1 MSHQAHRAGKRMTGS
16 GGNISHWVSRKP
28 VQQTWYIVR
37 DGKDLRIMRDP
48 GEWKVVRVVHG
59 KMAAAQ
65 RELKR
70 LQK

>member
-1 MSHQAHRAGKRMTGS
+1 MSRGYTVTTTKHDNSPNGHAPPRNPVHQ
-16 GGNISHWVSRKP
+16 V
-28 VQQTWYIVR
+28 WYIVR
-37 DGKDLRIMRDP
+37 EGKDLRIMRER

-70 LQK
+70 MQR

>member
-1 MSHQAHRAGKRMTGS
+1 MTNQKNGPGTRMTG
-16 GGNISHWVSRKP
+16 GDVPHWVSRKP
-28 VQQTWYIVR
+28 VHQTWYIVR

>member
-1 MSHQAHRAGKRMTGS
+1 
-16 GGNISHWVSRKP
+16 
-28 VQQTWYIVR
+28 
-37 DGKDLRIMRDP
+37 MRDP